1 MKLVPLRRAAT
12 HAEAFTDEAL
22 VASSALGDSAAMA
35 ALIDRFH
42 QPLYRFVAR
51 LIGSDGSDRDDLVQ
65 ATFVEVATSAHRFRR
80 ESSVKVWMFGIAAN
94 LARNHIR
101 TAQRRRRMESVLATT
116 PIESTRQ
123 PDREAEQRQMM
134 ERLAAAID
142 RLPVALRE
150 VFVLCDLEDLP
161 CRDAA
166 RALGVREGTIWRRV
180 HDARKALREAL
191 QPPGTL

>member
-1 MKLVPLRRAAT
+1 
-12 HAEAFTDEAL
+12 
-22 VASSALGDSAAMA
+22 
-35 ALIDRFH
+35 
-42 QPLYRFVAR
+42 
-51 LIGSDGSDRDDLVQ
+51 
-65 ATFVEVATSAHRFRR
+65 
-80 ESSVKVWMFGIAAN
+80 
-94 LARNHIR
+94 
-101 TAQRRRRMESVLATT
+101 MESVLATT